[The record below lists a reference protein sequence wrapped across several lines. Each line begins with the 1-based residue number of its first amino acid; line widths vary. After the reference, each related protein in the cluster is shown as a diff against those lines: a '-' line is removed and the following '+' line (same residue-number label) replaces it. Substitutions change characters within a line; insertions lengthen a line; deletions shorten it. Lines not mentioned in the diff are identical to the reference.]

1 MKVSVQLARSPRL
14 RREMKK
20 YENRDFEFTARD
32 VSFFDSADEQWA
44 NDQRGTLV
52 EDVKAGSWAE
62 LGTLSP
68 GDLILEVDGKPAD
81 NVDSLRKTMD
91 TIATEKKNVVVIKVL
106 RGIHT
111 AYLEFEPNWKN

>member
-1 MKVSVQLARSPRL
+1 
-14 RREMKK
+14 
-20 YENRDFEFTARD
+20 
-32 VSFFDSADEQWA
+32 
-44 NDQRGTLV
+44 
-52 EDVKAGSWAE
+52 
-62 LGTLSP
+62 
-68 GDLILEVDGKPAD
+68 LILEVDGKPAD